1 MAEEKLPTRAQDF
14 SEWYNQLVLKAQ
26 LADYAPVRGCMIVR
40 PYGWALWE
48 NIQSALDRR
57 FKATG
62 HQNVAFP
69 LLIPKSFIEKEKH
82 HVEGFSPE
90 LAVVTIGGGEELA
103 EPLVVR
109 PTSETIIGH
118 MWSKWIQSYRDLPV
132 LMNQWNS
139 VVRWELRT
147 KLFLR
152 TLEFYW
158 QEGHTAHATREEAV
172 EETKQML
179 DVYTDFAVNDAAIPV
194 IPGAKSDA
202 EKFAGAEVTY
212 AIEALMGD
220 GKALQSGTS
229 HFLGQNFAQAFD
241 VKYLDQN
248 GQLQRCWTTSWGLST
263 RFIGAI
269 IMVHGDDQ
277 GLVMPPKLAPT
288 QVVIVPIYKTE
299 EEKASVLQTAKE
311 LKGQLVK
318 ANLRVTLDEREGFS
332 PGWKFNDWEMR
343 GVPVR
348 VELGPKDVAKQA
360 AMLARRDKP
369 GREGKFSASLADL
382 PATIEKLLAEI
393 HQSLFD
399 KALAF
404 RRANTH
410 ETLNYD
416 DLKKAVETGFAFAF
430 WCGNGDC
437 EASIKEETRATM
449 RCIPLDPDAVL
460 GHSSASGSGVCVYCG
475 KPAAHRAIFAR
486 AY

>member
-1 MAEEKLPTRAQDF
+1 MADEKLPTRAEDF
-14 SEWYNQLVLKAQ
+14 SEWYNQLVLRAQ

-48 NIQSALDRR
+48 NIQGALDRR

-69 LLIPKSFIEKEKH
+69 LFIPKHFIEKEKH

-172 EETKQML
+172 EETRQML

-194 IPGAKSDA
+194 IPGAKSES
-202 EKFAGAEVTY
+202 EKFAGADVTY
-212 AIEALMGD
+212 SIEAMMGD

-229 HFLGQNFAQAFD
+229 HFLGQNFAQAFE
-241 VKYLDQN
+241 VKYLDQT
-248 GQLQRCWTTSWGLST
+248 GLQQFCWTTSWGLST

-277 GLVMPPKLAPT
+277 GLVMPPRLAPT
-288 QVVIVPIYKTE
+288 QVVIVPIFRTD
-299 EEKASVLQTAKE
+299 EEKAAVLKTAKE
-311 LKGQLVK
+311 LKAQLIK

-360 AMLARRDKP
+360 AMLARRDRP
-369 GREGKFSASLADL
+369 GKEGKVSAPLADL
-382 PATIEKLLAEI
+382 AGTIAKLLDDI
-393 HQSLFD
+393 HQSMFD

-410 ETLNYD
+410 EARTYD
-416 DLKKAVETGFAFAF
+416 DFKKAVETGFAFAH
-430 WCGNGDC
+430 WCGSAAC
-437 EASIKEETRATM
+437 EEKIKEETRATM
-449 RCIPLDPDAVL
+449 RCIPLDPQAVL
-460 GHSSASGSGVCVYCG
+460 GHGGGSGSGQCVHCNG
-475 KPAAHRAIFAR
+475 PAKERAIFAR

>member
-48 NIQSALDRR
+48 NIQGALDRR

-103 EPLVVR
+103 EPLILR

-158 QEGHTAHATREEAV
+158 QEGHTAHATQQEA
-172 EETKQML
+172 EDETRQML

-194 IPGAKSDA
+194 IPGRKSDA
-202 EKFAGAEVTY
+202 EKFAGADITY
-212 AIEALMGD
+212 SIEAMMGD

-229 HFLGQNFAQAFD
+229 HFLGQNFAQAFE
-241 VKYLDQN
+241 VKYLDQT
-248 GQLQRCWTTSWGLST
+248 GVQQHCWTTSWGLST

-277 GLVMPPKLAPT
+277 GLIMPPKLAPY
-288 QVVIVPIYKTE
+288 QVVIVPIFKND
-299 EEKASVLQTAKE
+299 EEKTSVLSVAKD
-311 LKGQLVK
+311 VK
-318 ANLRVTLDEREGFS
+318 AQLIKANIRVTLDEREGQS

-343 GVPVR
+343 GVPLR
-348 VELGPKDVAKQA
+348 IELGPKDVAKQSA
-360 AMLARRDKP
+360 VLARRDRP
-369 GREGKFSASLADL
+369 GKEGKVFASLTDL
-382 PATIEKLLAEI
+382 PVTVEKLLAEI
-393 HQSLFD
+393 HESLHARAQS
-399 KALAF
+399 F
-404 RRANTH
+404 RRSNTH
-410 ETLNYD
+410 NAQTYD
-416 DLKKAVETGFAFAF
+416 ELKKAVENGFAYSG
-430 WCGNGDC
+430 WCGSGDC
-437 EASIKEETRATM
+437 EGKIKEETRATM
-449 RCIPLDPDAVL
+449 RCIPLDQEAVL
-460 GHSSASGSGVCVYCG
+460 GAGGGAASDKCVYCG
-475 KPAAHRAIFAR
+475 QPARNRAIFAR

>member
-26 LADYAPVRGCMIVR
+26 LADYAPVRGCMVVR

-48 NIQSALDRR
+48 NMQQALDRR

-69 LLIPKSFIEKEKH
+69 LLIPRSFIDKEKH

-103 EPLVVR
+103 EPLVLR

-139 VVRWELRT
+139 VIRWELRT

-158 QEGHTAHATREEAV
+158 QEGHTAHATQKEA
-172 EETKQML
+172 EAETRQML
-179 DVYTDFAVNDAAIPV
+179 DIYTDFAVNDAAIPV
-194 IPGAKSDA
+194 IPGKKSDA
-202 EKFAGAEVTY
+202 ERFAGADATY
-212 AIEALMGD
+212 SIEAMMGD

-229 HFLGQNFAQAFD
+229 HNLGQNFAKAFEIR
-241 VKYLDQN
+241 YLDRA
-248 GQLQRCWTTSWGLST
+248 GALQHCWTTSWGLST

-277 GLVMPPKLAPT
+277 GLILPPRLAPH
-288 QVVIVPIYKTE
+288 QVVIVPIFKTD
-299 EEKASVLQTAKE
+299 EEKAQVLEAAKKIRE
-311 LKGQLVK
+311 QLVK
-318 ANLRVTLDEREGFS
+318 ANIRVKLDEREGQS
-332 PGWKFNDWEMR
+332 PGFKFNDWEMR
-343 GVPVR
+343 GVPLR
-348 VELGPKDVAKQA
+348 MEIGPKDVAKGSVV
-360 AMLARRDKP
+360 LARRDRP
-369 GREGKFSASLADL
+369 GREGKSFVSQEGIAESV
-382 PATIEKLLAEI
+382 EQLLAEI
-393 HQSLFD
+393 QKALFD
-399 KALAF
+399 RALAF
-404 RRANTH
+404 RNSHTF
-410 ETLNYD
+410 EPK
-416 DLKKAVETGFAFAF
+416 DLQEFGVAVELGFASSR
-430 WCGNGDC
+430 WCGDARC
-437 EASIKEETRATM
+437 EEQIKETTKATL
-449 RCIPLDPDAVL
+449 RCIPVEQPGGTGA
-460 GHSSASGSGVCVYCG
+460 CIFCG
-475 KPAAHRAIFAR
+475 KPSNEMAIFGK

>member
-1 MAEEKLPTRAQDF
+1 MADEKLPTRAEDF
-14 SEWYNQLVLKAQ
+14 SEWYNQLVLRAQ

-48 NIQSALDRR
+48 NIQQALDRR

-69 LLIPKSFIEKEKH
+69 LFIPKSFIEKEKH

-90 LAVVTIGGGEELA
+90 LAVVTIGGGEKLS
-103 EPLVVR
+103 EPLIVR

-172 EETKQML
+172 EETTQML

-194 IPGAKSDA
+194 IPGAKSDS
-202 EKFAGAEVTY
+202 EKFAGADLTY
-212 AIEALMGD
+212 SIEAMMGD

-229 HFLGQNFAQAFD
+229 HFLGQNFAQAFE
-241 VKYLDQN
+241 VKYLDQ
-248 GQLQRCWTTSWGLST
+248 GGVLQHCWTTSWGLST

-277 GLVMPPKLAPT
+277 GLVLPPKLAPT
-288 QVVIVPIYKTE
+288 QVVIVPIWKNE
-299 EEKASVLQTAKE
+299 EEKASVLRVAKE
-311 LKGQLVK
+311 LKGRLVK

-332 PGWKFNDWEMR
+332 PGYKFNDWEMR
-343 GVPVR
+343 GVPLR

-360 AMLARRDKP
+360 AMLARRDRP
-369 GREGKFSASLADL
+369 GKEGKVSASLADL
-382 PATIEKLLAEI
+382 PSTIETLLSEI

-410 ETLNYD
+410 ETRTYGD
-416 DLKKAVETGFAFAF
+416 FQKAVESGFAYAF
-430 WCGNGDC
+430 WCGTGSC
-437 EASIKEETRATM
+437 EEKIKEETRATM
-449 RCIPLDPDAVL
+449 RCIPLDAAAVL
-460 GHSSASGSGVCVYCG
+460 GNGPTTGSGTCVHCG
-475 KPAAHRAIFAR
+475 KPATTRAIFAR

>member
-1 MAEEKLPTRAQDF
+1 MAEEKLPTRAEDF

-26 LADYAPVRGCMIVR
+26 LADYAPVRGCMVVR

-48 NIQSALDRR
+48 NITAALDRR

-69 LLIPKSFIEKEKH
+69 MLIPRSFIDKEKH

-90 LAVVTIGGGEELA
+90 LAVVTVGGGEELA
-103 EPLVVR
+103 EPLVIR

-158 QEGHTAHATREEAV
+158 QEGHTAHATPEEA
-172 EETKQML
+172 EFETRQML
-179 DVYTDFAVNDAAIPV
+179 DIYTDFAVNDAAIPV
-194 IPGAKSDA
+194 IPGKKSDA
-202 EKFAGAEVTY
+202 EKFAGADVTFS
-212 AIEALMGD
+212 IEAMMGD
-220 GKALQSGTS
+220 GKALQAGTS
-229 HFLGQNFAQAFD
+229 HFLGQNFAQAFE
-241 VKYLDQN
+241 VRYLDQN
-248 GQLQRCWTTSWGLST
+248 GQLQHCWTTSWGLST

-277 GLVMPPKLAPT
+277 GLVMPPKLAPI
-288 QVVIVPIYKTE
+288 QAVIVPIYKTD
-299 EEKASVLQTAKE
+299 EEKVGVLEAARKLNAE
-311 LKGQLVK
+311 LVK
-318 ANLRVTLDEREGFS
+318 AGTRVKLDEREGQS
-332 PGWKFNDWEMR
+332 AGWKFNDWEMR

-360 AMLARRDKP
+360 AVLARRDKP
-369 GREGKFSASLADL
+369 GREGKVSAPLTDM

-393 HQSLFD
+393 QQSLHD
-399 KALAF
+399 KALGF
-404 RRANTH
+404 RKSNTH
-410 ETLNYD
+410 DAKNIEE
-416 DLKKAVETGFAFAF
+416 LKRAVETGFALAS
-430 WCGNGDC
+430 WCGSGDC
-437 EASIKEETRATM
+437 EAKIKEETRATM
-449 RCIPLDPDAVL
+449 RCIPLEQQGAAGD
-460 GHSSASGSGVCVYCG
+460 CVACG
-475 KPAAHRAIFAR
+475 KPAKDRAIFAR

>member
-48 NIQSALDRR
+48 NIQGALDRR

-69 LLIPKSFIEKEKH
+69 LLIPRSFIDKEKH

-103 EPLVVR
+103 EPLVLR

-158 QEGHTAHATREEAV
+158 QEGHTAHATREEAIA
-172 EETKQML
+172 ETKQML
-179 DVYTDFAVNDAAIPV
+179 DVYTDFAVNEAAIPV

-202 EKFAGAEVTY
+202 EKFAGADITY
-212 AIEALMGD
+212 SIEAMMGD
-220 GKALQSGTS
+220 GKALQAGTS
-229 HFLGQNFAQAFD
+229 HFLGQNFAEAFE

-248 GQLQRCWTTSWGLST
+248 GTLQHCWTTSWGLST

-277 GLVMPPKLAPT
+277 GLVLPPRLAPI
-288 QVVIVPIYKTE
+288 QVVIVPIFKTD
-299 EEKASVLQTAKE
+299 EEKALVFEAAKKIRE
-311 LKGQLVK
+311 QLVK
-318 ANLRVTLDEREGFS
+318 ADIRVKVDEREGQS
-332 PGWKFNDWEMR
+332 PGFKFNDWEMR
-343 GVPVR
+343 GVPLR
-348 VELGPKDVAKQA
+348 MEIGPKDVAKGSVV
-360 AMLARRDKP
+360 LARRDRP
-369 GREGKFSASLADL
+369 GKEGKSFVSQEGIVDAVTEQLA
-382 PATIEKLLAEI
+382 AIQK
-393 HQSLFD
+393 SLFD
-399 KALAF
+399 RALAF
-404 RRANTH
+404 RNSHTF
-410 ETLNYD
+410 EPKSVDEFKT
-416 DLKKAVETGFAFAF
+416 AVEQGFARSH
-430 WCGNGDC
+430 WCGDSKC
-437 EASIKEETRATM
+437 EEQIKETTKATL
-449 RCIPLDPDAVL
+449 RCIPMEQPGGTGACLF
-460 GHSSASGSGVCVYCG
+460 CG
-475 KPAAHRAIFAR
+475 KP
-486 AY
+486 